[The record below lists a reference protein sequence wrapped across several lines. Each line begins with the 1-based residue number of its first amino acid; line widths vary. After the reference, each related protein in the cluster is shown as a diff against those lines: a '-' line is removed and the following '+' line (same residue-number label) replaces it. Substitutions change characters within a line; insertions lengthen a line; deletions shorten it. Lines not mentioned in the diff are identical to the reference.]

1 MSSANKLND
10 AKIQLYFR
18 TEKGSEYENSRQN
31 WIQFRNVILL
41 QTLGF
46 ATKLI
51 KAGEEITD
59 TYCPTFAA
67 IPKAERAQSLAKY
80 NFVCNC
86 TPCAE
91 DWPTL
96 EQLPRKFHG
105 LPRGCYRIESK
116 DKVISRIE
124 MRLESQ
130 VPARFRS
137 SSRLKKKLT

>member
-1 MSSANKLND
+1 MT
-10 AKIQLYFR
+10 FR
-18 TEKGSEYENSRQN
+18 SVDPSGLPRLKKFT
-31 WIQFRNVILL
+31 L

-67 IPKAERAQSLAKY
+67 IPKGERLQSLAKY

-96 EQLPRKFHG
+96 DQLPRNFHG

-116 DKVISRIE
+116 EKVMLQAIHKMTTKKTFFILDK
-124 MRLESQ
+124 ESNEN
-130 VPARFRS
+130 
-137 SSRLKKKLT
+137 L